1 MIRKLVTMTEAL
13 DVKVGI
19 KHVLERIEVA
29 VKNRPE
35 QVKL

>member
-1 MIRKLVTMTEAL
+1 MTEAF
-13 DVKVGI
+13 DVKAGV

-29 VKNRPE
+29 VKTRPE